1 MSEITLDHHLH
12 SFGEGD
18 VEAILEDYTEQSVII
33 IPNTVIRGLD
43 QIKDF
48 FTNLVTE
55 VLPPGCNFHLH
66 DKVIMDNIAYLVW
79 HADSD
84 AYIVPFASDTFVF
97 DEDGKIEVQTI
108 AFVLREKE
116 EE

>member
-18 VEAILEDYTEQSVII
+18 IEAILEDYSEESVII
-33 IPNTVIRGLD
+33 IPNTVIRGLSE
-43 QIKDF
+43 IRDF

-66 DKVIMDNIAYLVW
+66 DKVVIDNIAYLVW

-84 AYIVPFASDTFVF
+84 SYVVPFASDTFVF
-97 DEDGKIEVQTI
+97 DEDDKIAVQTI
-108 AFVLREKE
+108 AFVLQEKE
-116 EE
+116 D

>member
-18 VEAILEDYTEQSVII
+18 VEAILEDYTDESVII
-33 IPNTVIRGLD
+33 IPNTIIRGLD
-43 QIKDF
+43 DIRDF

-66 DKVIMDNIAYLVW
+66 DKVVMDNIAYLVW

-84 AYIVPFASDTFVF
+84 GYVVPFASDTFVF
-97 DEDGKIEVQTI
+97 DDEGKIEVQTI
-108 AFVLREKE
+108 AFVLQEKE
-116 EE
+116 

>member
-1 MSEITLDHHLH
+1 MSEITLDHHLY

-18 VEAILEDYTEQSVII
+18 VEAILEDYTEESVII

-55 VLPPGCNFHLH
+55 VLPPGCKFHLH
-66 DKVIMDNIAYLVW
+66 DKVIEDNIAYLVW
-79 HADSD
+79 HAESD
-84 AYIVPFASDTFVF
+84 GYKVPFASDTFVF
-97 DEDGKIEVQTI
+97 DEDDKIQVQTI
-108 AFVLREKE
+108 AFVLQEKE
-116 EE
+116 